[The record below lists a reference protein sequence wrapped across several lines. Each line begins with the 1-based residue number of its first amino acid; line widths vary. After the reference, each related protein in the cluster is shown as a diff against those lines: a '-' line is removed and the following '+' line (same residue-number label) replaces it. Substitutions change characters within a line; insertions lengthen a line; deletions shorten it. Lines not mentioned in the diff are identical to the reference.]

1 MTVSPSSKSLLGP
14 LLLILIACCASCGP
28 SAHKRPGI
36 EFTHLPPANPGGP
49 DLLDF
54 IEGKVEN
61 AAPGQKVVL
70 YAHAGAWWIQPTT
83 DQPFT
88 NIQPDATWKN
98 STHLGLE
105 YAALLVDAGYQPGAK
120 LDALPQLGN
129 GVAAIVVGKG
139 PASVPAVEKH
149 IHFSGYDWI
158 VRAAG
163 SNRGGESNTFST
175 NNAWTDS
182 KGYLHLRME
191 IENGRWTCAEVNL
204 SRSLGYGSYRFVVE
218 DSGHLPPSAVVGM
231 FTMDEAK
238 TSIIE
243 NELDVEIS
251 QWGKPES
258 KNSQY
263 LVQPYYVPENV
274 FRFSTPG
281 GVVTHSFRWEAGKV
295 SFASVRGP
303 VVRPDSRPFAQ
314 HVFTSGI
321 PPAGAQTAHINL
333 YDFHHSQSHLQGPVE
348 VVIEKF
354 EYLP

>member
-1 MTVSPSSKSLLGP
+1 MKIPSRITMLSRCLFLH
-14 LLLILIACCASCGP
+14 LLICCIACGP
-28 SAHKRPGI
+28 SSRKRPAI
-36 EFTHLPPANPGGP
+36 EFTRLPPSNPGGP

-54 IEGKVEN
+54 IEGRVQS
-61 AAPGQKVVL
+61 AAPGQQIVI

-88 NIQPDATWKN
+88 KIQPDATWKN

-105 YAALLVDAGYQPGAK
+105 YAALLVDPGYYPGAK
-120 LDALPQLGN
+120 LDALPAVGK
-129 GVAAIVVGKG
+129 GVAAVAVSRGSAG
-139 PASVPAVEKH
+139 VPASEKL
-149 IHFSGYDWI
+149 IHFSGYDWV

-163 SNRGGESNTFST
+163 SNRGGETNAFST
-175 NNAWTDS
+175 HNAWTDS
-182 KGYLHLRME
+182 KGYLHLRMTME
-191 IENGRWTCAEVNL
+191 DGHWTCAEVNL
-204 SRSLGYGSYRFVVE
+204 NHSLGYGSYRFVVE
-218 DSGHLPPSAVVGM
+218 DSAHLPPSAVVGL
-231 FTMDEAK
+231 FTMDESR

-243 NELDVEIS
+243 NELDVELS
-251 QWGKPES
+251 RWSKPES

-274 FRFSTPG
+274 SRFATPV
-281 GVVTHSFRWEAGKV
+281 GVVTHSFRWGPGKV

-303 VVRPDSRPFAQ
+303 VIRPDSKPFAE

-321 PPAGAQTAHINL
+321 PAAGAQTAHMDL
-333 YDFHHSQSHLQGPVE
+333 YDFHHSQSHLQGSVE